1 MSWNK
6 YYDML
11 KDYYSKTNTC
21 NVFSCFENEYP
32 GLYDW
37 VCEQR
42 NLFANGK
49 LDKNNK
55 ELLDKLNFEFKIL
68 NMRQTSLPEQIIF
81 YYIKKY
87 FPSAKNR
94 FKDLGFE
101 LDIYFEHCGKKIAIE
116 YDGYPWH
123 TDVEKDILKF
133 YKSKNENIFLI
144 NIRDEKC
151 GSMNISDPMHFE
163 IISESKDIARGHFS
177 HFEAV
182 LNSLFV
188 FISELL
194 DVDIDFDINIYRDL
208 FDIIKNFKNSEFE
221 TWMKNYI
228 KLKEI
233 YKKNGNNKLKKED
246 GESIKWWCFYQR
258 FAYKNSFLIKQK
270 VLLLEN
276 IGFNFV
282 TKNNWYDSFNLANEY
297 YIKNGTINVNKFELY
312 GSFKIGRWIDSQ
324 RTAYKNNK
332 LEETQISLLEG
343 IGIIWNMEENQ
354 WLTQYHL
361 LTEYYK
367 KNGHINLKVFEKYK
381 GSNLGKFLSHQREA
395 FNAGTMSSER
405 LEMLNMIGFNKN
417 IEVSKSVNHIND
429 DLWLM
434 KYNILKNYYNENGN
448 INIPFDYI
456 LYDVKIGKFIADQR
470 YLYRTGNLLNER
482 YLLLKEIGFDE
493 NLKNTTSKY

>member
-49 LDKNNK
+49 LDKSNK

-182 LNSLFV
+182 LNSLFG

-221 TWMKNYI
+221 TWMENYI
-228 KLKEI
+228 
-233 YKKNGNNKLKKED
+233 
-246 GESIKWWCFYQR
+246 
-258 FAYKNSFLIKQK
+258 
-270 VLLLEN
+270 
-276 IGFNFV
+276 
-282 TKNNWYDSFNLANEY
+282 
-297 YIKNGTINVNKFELY
+297 
-312 GSFKIGRWIDSQ
+312 
-324 RTAYKNNK
+324 
-332 LEETQISLLEG
+332 
-343 IGIIWNMEENQ
+343 
-354 WLTQYHL
+354 
-361 LTEYYK
+361 
-367 KNGHINLKVFEKYK
+367 
-381 GSNLGKFLSHQREA
+381 
-395 FNAGTMSSER
+395 
-405 LEMLNMIGFNKN
+405 
-417 IEVSKSVNHIND
+417 
-429 DLWLM
+429 
-434 KYNILKNYYNENGN
+434 
-448 INIPFDYI
+448 
-456 LYDVKIGKFIADQR
+456 
-470 YLYRTGNLLNER
+470 
-482 YLLLKEIGFDE
+482 
-493 NLKNTTSKY
+493 